1 MNWSQRSA
9 WIIGASTGIGA
20 SLAQQ
25 LASLGCDVTI
35 SARSEETLKE
45 VSQGKMTVR
54 ACDMQDLEGLRTI
67 ASDLNAHGKLDL
79 VVIAAGYWKQDQD
92 LEFNRVEFER
102 HLDVNLR
109 GVGNVLDAVLPAMR
123 ERNSGQIA
131 VLSSVAGYRGMPG
144 ALAYGSTKAAQ
155 INLFEALRTTYRGT
169 GVKFQTVSPGFVETP
184 MTATNT
190 FPMPFII
197 DADTAAKYIVK
208 GLASNKPEIVF
219 PGKMAFVMRLAKLV
233 PQRLWLR
240 LVGKKK

>member
-1 MNWSQRSA
+1 MTWSARSA

-20 SLAQQ
+20 ALAQQ
-25 LASLGCDVTI
+25 LAALGCDVTV
-35 SARSEETLKE
+35 SARSADALNE
-45 VSQGKMTVR
+45 VSQGKMNVR
-54 ACDMQDLEGLRTI
+54 PCDIQDLEGLRAI
-67 ASDLNAHGKLDL
+67 ALELNSQGKLDL
-79 VVIAAGYWKQDQD
+79 VVIAAGYWKQDQG

-109 GVGNVLDAVLPAMR
+109 GVGNVLDVTLPTMR
-123 ERNSGQIA
+123 ETNRGHIA

-169 GVKFQTVSPGFVETP
+169 GVLFQTVSPGFVETP
-184 MTATNT
+184 MTAANT

-197 DADTAAKYIVK
+197 NSDKAATYIVR
-208 GLASNKPEIVF
+208 GLQTQKPEIVF
-219 PGKMAFVMRLAKLV
+219 PWKMAFVMKLAKLV

-240 LVGKKK
+240 LVGKK